1 MNDLMLELLRL
12 ESADLDAI
20 MKMPSTLPMRLGR
33 QIAGR
38 VRVDQAGDRFLLDL
52 GSEAKQ
58 HFIARRFVLPEHLEK
73 SFCLQCPKCEEWRKR
88 LFLNDVSFGP
98 LSRTFTHS
106 LQCKTC
112 IALSASK
119 KKNVGNH
126 AEGTRWRSA
135 LPKRAGASEPA
146 GCNRSAGLVRQVRMK
161 SRMCLLCRLRGT
173 GEHSR

>member
-20 MKMPSTLPMRLGR
+20 MKMPSTLPMRLGG

-38 VRVDQAGDRFLLDL
+38 ARIDQAGDRFLLDL

-73 SFCLQCPKCEEWRKR
+73 SFCLQCPKCEKWRKR

-98 LSRTFTHS
+98 LSKNFTHS
-106 LQCKTC
+106 FECKDC
-112 IALSASK
+112 LASSSRK
-119 KKNVGNH
+119 K
-126 AEGTRWRSA
+126 ARRSK
-135 LPKRAGASEPA
+135 PSE
-146 GCNRSAGLVRQVRMK
+146 RFR
-161 SRMCLLCRLRGT
+161 
-173 GEHSR
+173 